1 VPESEPRVQGLV
13 LGVLSSERAKS
24 ERRVLSFTRIVIL
37 LLHVVK
43 YRPVRAEAVVACL
56 SPATATVT

>member
-1 VPESEPRVQGLV
+1 MQGLV
-13 LGVLSSERAKS
+13 LGVLSSERTES